1 MRLFAWPRG
10 WARTWW
16 NRRCASAHGVPV
28 AIHDSSLARITH
40 GTGLVR
46 DLTLA
51 ELQRLDACDGERIPT
66 LGEAIESRRVA
77 GGGPLP

>member
-1 MRLFAWPRG
+1 MRLFAWPRS

-16 NRRCASAHGVPV
+16 NWTCASAYGVPV
-28 AIHDSSLARITH
+28 AIHVPSVDRTIS